1 MEDRTVVAHGCRKP
15 KKIMCRMEVENVVF
29 YGRLLSPPRSIRVFK
44 CCITLGFKE
53 DILKNFM
60 LLQNFMNDIFQK
72 SLVAHI
78 PVWVQP
84 FQLLRFVSD
93 P

>member
-1 MEDRTVVAHGCRKP
+1 MLCFMAACYP
-15 KKIMCRMEVENVVF
+15 PLA
-29 YGRLLSPPRSIRVFK
+29 RLVFK

-78 PVWVQP
+78 PDWVQP